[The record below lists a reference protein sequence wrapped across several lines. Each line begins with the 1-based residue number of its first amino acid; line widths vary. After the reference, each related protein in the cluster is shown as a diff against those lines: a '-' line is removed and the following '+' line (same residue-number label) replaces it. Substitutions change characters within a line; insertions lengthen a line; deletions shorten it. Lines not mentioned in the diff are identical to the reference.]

1 MPRIRIERPTTF
13 SFATEI
19 PVRITDIN
27 YGGHLGNDALLS
39 LLHEARL
46 QFLKHHGF
54 TEADV
59 GGCGMVMVDA
69 AISYREEVFYGDV
82 LRIEVAVTD
91 LRHSGCDFVYRVTK
105 VSTGTT
111 AAEAKTGLAFF
122 DYRERKVVKAPTRF
136 VKSVAEQQPEN
147 S

>member
-1 MPRIRIERPTTF
+1 MPRVKIELPEKF

-39 LLHEARL
+39 ILHEARV

-59 GGCGMVMVDA
+59 GGCGLLMVDA
-69 AISYREEVFYGDV
+69 VLVYRQEVFYGDT

-91 LRHSGCDFVYRVTK
+91 LQRTRCDFVYRVTK
-105 VSTGTT
+105 TGTREV
-111 AAEAKTGLAFF
+111 AAEAKTGMAFF
-122 DYRERKVVKAPTRF
+122 DYRERKVVRAPEKF
-136 VKSVAEQQPEN
+136 VAAVQAQP
-147 S
+147 

>member
-1 MPRIRIERPTTF
+1 MPRVKIELPASF
-13 SFATEI
+13 PFATEI

-59 GGCGMVMVDA
+59 GGCGLVMVDA

-91 LRHSGCDFVYRVTK
+91 LRRSGCDFVYRVTK
-105 VSTGTT
+105 VGTGTV

-122 DYRERKVVKAPTRF
+122 DYRERKVVRAPEKF
-136 VKSVAEQQPEN
+136 VMAVQARL
-147 S
+147 

>member
-1 MPRIRIERPTTF
+1 MPRVRIELPATF
-13 SFATEI
+13 PFATEI

-27 YGGHLGNDALLS
+27 YGGHLGNDALLA

-59 GGCGMVMVDA
+59 GGCGMLMVDA

-91 LRHSGCDFVYRVTK
+91 PRRIGCDFVYRVTK
-105 VSTGTT
+105 TGTGAV
-111 AAEAKTGLAFF
+111 AAEAKTGMAFF
-122 DYRERKVVKAPTRF
+122 DYRERKVQKMPARF
-136 VKSVAEQQPEN
+136 AALFHPPV
-147 S
+147 